1 MVYQV
6 KYGAGQYLRYG
17 RVSDRPTTYYHPGT
31 AETARRNFE
40 RRFSERKNE
49 GVIQIIKNG
58 EAVDIHDE
66 IR

>member
-1 MVYQV
+1 MIYQV
-6 KYGAGQYLRYG
+6 NYGIGQFLRHG
-17 RVSDRPTTYYHPGT
+17 RISDRPTTYYHPGT
-31 AETARRNFE
+31 AEAARRNFE
-40 RRFSERKNE
+40 RRFPERKNE